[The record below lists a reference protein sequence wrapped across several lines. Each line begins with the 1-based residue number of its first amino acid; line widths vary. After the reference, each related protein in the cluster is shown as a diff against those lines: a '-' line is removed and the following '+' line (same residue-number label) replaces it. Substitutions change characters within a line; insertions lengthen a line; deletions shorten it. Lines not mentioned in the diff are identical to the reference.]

1 MLAASVPVPVL
12 IARAGVRPVG
22 GNDTRGWIGRDVL
35 TTERAGGAA
44 STTLKKQQ
52 APKKQSHKNDRIQN
66 NSHRTTEVRTP
77 VPNRVRIHSGPFD
90 APKQQPVKTVRVRC
104 TSGNE
109 EP

>member
-44 STTLKKQQ
+44 STTLKKPQ

-66 NSHRTTEVRTP
+66 NSHTATEVRTP
-77 VPNRVRIHSGPFD
+77 LPNRVRIHSGPFD

>member
-1 MLAASVPVPVL
+1 VLAASVPVR
-12 IARAGVRPVG
+12 IARRGVRPVG
-22 GNDTRGWIGRDVL
+22 RNDTRGSIGRDVL
-35 TTERAGGAA
+35 TTERVRGAA

-66 NSHRTTEVRTP
+66 NSHTATEVRTP
-77 VPNRVRIHSGPFD
+77 VPNRVRIHTGPFD
-90 APKQQPVKTVRVRC
+90 ALIPQPVKTVRVRC